1 MTKKQATTPKSATST
16 VSARVAKPKA
26 PRVTSSKHK
35 KATAAE
41 PIVIIEEAEQVAVM
55 TPAMDA
61 NPLDTISRLA
71 YGYWEARGCQYGD
84 PLVDWVRAEEAYRQ
98 SLL

>member
-1 MTKKQATTPKSATST
+1 MTKKQATTPKSVTST
-16 VSARVAKPKA
+16 VSARVAKPTA

-41 PIVIIEEAEQVAVM
+41 PVVTVEEVVVM
-55 TPAMDA
+55 TPAMDS
-61 NPLDTISRLA
+61 NPLETISRLA
-71 YGYWEARGCQYGD
+71 YGYWEARGYQGGD
-84 PLVDWVRAEEAYRQ
+84 PLADWVRAEEAYRQ

>member
-1 MTKKQATTPKSATST
+1 MTKKQATTTKSATST

-41 PIVIIEEAEQVAVM
+41 PIMTIEEEMAVM
-55 TPAMDA
+55 APAMNA

-71 YGYWEARGCQYGD
+71 YGYWEARGCQGGD
-84 PLVDWVRAEEAYRQ
+84 PLADWVRAEEAYRQ
-98 SLL
+98 SLS